1 MTHDRFFVTKVK
13 NPFFSIS
20 VAFLLLL
27 FYLPANAGAQRQL
40 RFENIISR
48 LSPAFQIE
56 GFSFM
61 PGVGF
66 IDYDND
72 SHLDVYVI
80 NGLGKPNALFHN
92 NGDGTF
98 TDVAVTAGVADMG
111 QGTGVGVGDLN
122 NDGFDD
128 LYVANGTTIGDGLD
142 SNDGPDRLYIN
153 NGNGTFHDITQQAGI
168 IEDGFNTSIGM
179 ADYDNDGDLDIM
191 VGRWVDFDFNPAD
204 AGRDVVPSTPSHLYR
219 NNGDLTFTDVTEE
232 ANVVAGFN
240 TWAIAW
246 FDYDNDI
253 DVDLFLAYERG
264 PIDVFRNDGN
274 GKFTKVT
281 AQSGD
286 LNAYGA
292 WMGLAIGDY
301 NNDGL
306 FDIFSSNVSDL
317 RITRDPSLPPLVV
330 PPPDTFDNPRP
341 TVFRNNGDGTF
352 TDVGREAIDS
362 EHQQFSWGCM
372 FADFNNDGWVDLYNA
387 MNLAPVGVIGR
398 EREGAGPGRLHIN
411 NGDGTFADQT
421 FTAGVANFGADGN
434 YLDGRGVA
442 VADFD
447 KDGQMDLFLQ
457 NVPQFEEGFPFGRTI
472 IPGKGTPKFFR
483 NLGTDGNWVEL
494 RLIGAAPATNLNA
507 VGAKITLTT
516 RSGRKQVRT
525 IAGGT
530 SIYSASSRIVH
541 FGLGREKIADV
552 EVRWPNGNTQ
562 RFSGLRGNEI
572 WTLIEGHNQRIPEP
586 AFEAITGGTLRH
598 GNRFEAN

>member
-1 MTHDRFFVTKVK
+1 MNWNQRRYGV
-13 NPFFSIS
+13 IGL
-20 VAFLLLL
+20 FLLTCAS
-27 FYLPANAGAQRQL
+27 FVSSSGAMERQL
-40 RFENIISR
+40 RFENIVSK
-48 LSPAFQIE
+48 LTPSFQVE

-98 TDVAVTAGVADMG
+98 TDMAVAAGVADLG

-128 LYVANGTTIGDGLD
+128 LYVANGSTVGDGFD
-142 SNDGPDRLYIN
+142 SNNGPDRLYIN
-153 NGNGTFHDITQQAGI
+153 NGDGTFREIAAQAGI
-168 IEDGFNTSIGM
+168 SEDGFNTSIAM
-179 ADYDNDGDLDIM
+179 ADYDSDGDLDIM
-191 VGRWVDFDFNPAD
+191 VGRWIDFDFNPAS
-204 AGRDVVPSTPSHLYR
+204 AGRDEVPSTPSRLYR
-219 NNGDLTFTDVTEE
+219 NNGDLTFTDVTKE
-232 ANVVAGFN
+232 ANVVAGYN

-246 FDYDNDI
+246 FDYDNDV
-253 DVDLFLAYERG
+253 DMDLFLAYERG

-306 FDIFSSNVSDL
+306 FDIFSSNISDL
-317 RITRDPSLPPLVV
+317 RITRDTSLPPLVV
-330 PPPDTFDNPRP
+330 PPPSTWDNPRP
-341 TVFRNNGDGTF
+341 TLFRNNGDGTF

-362 EHQQFSWGCM
+362 EHQQFSWGCV
-372 FADFNNDGWVDLYNA
+372 FADFNNDGLLDIYNA

-411 NGDGTFADQT
+411 KGDGTFADQT

-442 VADFD
+442 IADFN
-447 KDGQMDLFLQ
+447 KDGQVDIFLQ

-472 IPGKGTPKFFR
+472 IPGKGTPKFFK
-483 NLGTDGNWVEL
+483 NLGTEGSWVEL
-494 RLIGAAPATNLNA
+494 RLIGTPPATNVNA
-507 VGAKITLTT
+507 VGAKVTLTT
-516 RSGRKQVRT
+516 RSGKKQVRT
-525 IAGGT
+525 IAGGA

-541 FGLGREKIADV
+541 FGLGQENVADV
-552 EVRWPNGNTQ
+552 EVRWPNGNIQ
-562 RFSGLRGNEI
+562 RFQALPANKI
-572 WTLIEGHNQRIPEP
+572 WTLIEGQAERIPES
-586 AFEAITGGTLRH
+586 AYEAR
-598 GNRFEAN
+598 RQ